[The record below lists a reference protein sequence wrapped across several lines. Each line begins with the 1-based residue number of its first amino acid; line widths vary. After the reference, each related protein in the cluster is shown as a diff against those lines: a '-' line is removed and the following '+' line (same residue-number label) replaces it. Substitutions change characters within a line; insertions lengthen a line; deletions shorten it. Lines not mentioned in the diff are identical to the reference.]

1 MLKELNTAFSA
12 VCSVTATT
20 AAALEDGAKILRL
33 KGVGAK
39 QMAALETAA
48 AIQAATAAANQQQLK
63 IAEEL
68 LAMVEEDL

>member
-33 KGVGAK
+33 KGTAAK
-39 QMAALETAA
+39 QVAALEAVASIAEAKKNLTQEELKA
-48 AIQAATAAANQQQLK
+48 AI
-63 IAEEL
+63 EL
-68 LAMVEEDL
+68 LNLVD